1 MADIVPAILK
11 KEEDKRD
18 EIWTNK
24 IKPAKNNRVVL
35 LELEKWLKTLILK
48 NFQESRLQI
57 KGAYTFVKT

>member
-1 MADIVPAILK
+1 MADIVPATLK

-48 NFQESRLQI
+48 NFQESR
-57 KGAYTFVKT
+57 

>member
-1 MADIVPAILK
+1 MAYYNALMKGGRVTRNRIK

-24 IKPAKNNRVVL
+24 IKPAKSNRVVL

-48 NFQESRLQI
+48 NFQESRL
-57 KGAYTFVKT
+57 